1 MSFEAIDERQ
11 RHLFNWYLNTFN
23 TVLYEGTGCHTE
35 GTERTGYLAE
45 GSEGSGYHTEGTE
58 STGYHTEGT
67 GYHTDG
73 TANDSERTGDK
84 SILHHLHDVKTEIHE
99 MFQECRYGKY
109 RIQMLAFLD
118 TLKRYLEMP
127 LVSMVTFPLI
137 DFIKVLENDKLWN
150 ECREDLRTKYGSELY
165 LDLSIERLKKGF
177 IDLYV
182 EAPTMFE
189 VTAIKKT
196 IEDFIKKVI
205 TPPEVKVTSP
215 EVKGQDGE
223 VKGEDTEVTKVNQTD
238 NEKVVSQKHVLV
250 QEGRDGKQIYTVEET
265 IHLIQVQN
273 SATINEDQPQGVAQV
288 VTSQP
293 QGVPQVVTPH
303 PQGVAQ
309 VVTTQPQGALQV
321 NTTPHQGALHIITT
335 QAEGAPQ
342 VVTTQPQRV
351 PEIVT
356 EGAPEIVTQEITTE
370 DNNNNTQQ
378 HNAETTEIHPT
389 IEVPPITN
397 RADPNQTNQDNIAN
411 VTLTNAEITHNSEN
425 VKINFVRSKSVP
437 TGHQALQPRSDSDNI
452 NFINI
457 DLGSGEI
464 INETTKAIH
473 RSVSQVLILHLDPGV
488 VS

>member
-23 TVLYEGTGCHTE
+23 TVLYEGTGNH
-35 GTERTGYLAE
+35 AE
-45 GSEGSGYHTEGTE
+45 A
-58 STGYHTEGT
+58 
-67 GYHTDG
+67 
-73 TANDSERTGDK
+73 TAGDSERTGYHAEGTTKDSERTGNK
-84 SILHHLHDVKTEIHE
+84 SILHHLLDVKTEILE

-109 RIQMLAFLD
+109 RIQILAFLD

-137 DFIKVLENDKLWN
+137 DFIKLLENEKLWN
-150 ECREDLRTKYGSELY
+150 ECSEDLRTKYGSELY
-165 LDLSIERLKKGF
+165 LDLTIERLKKGF

-189 VTAIKKT
+189 ITAIKKT
-196 IEDFIKKVI
+196 IEDSIKKVI
-205 TPPEVKVTSP
+205 SPPEVKVTSP
-215 EVKGQDGE
+215 EVKGQDAE
-223 VKGEDTEVTKVNQTD
+223 VKGQDVEVTKVNQTD
-238 NEKVVSQKHVLV
+238 NEKVVSKKNVLV
-250 QEGRDGKQIYTVEET
+250 QEGSDGKQIYTVEET

-273 SATINEDQPQGVAQV
+273 SATINEAQHQGVAQV
-288 VTSQP
+288 VTN
-293 QGVPQVVTPH
+293 
-303 PQGVAQ
+303 
-309 VVTTQPQGALQV
+309 QPQGALQV
-321 NTTPHQGALHIITT
+321 NTSPHQGALHVITT
-335 QAEGAPQ
+335 QPEGAPQ

-356 EGAPEIVTQEITTE
+356 EGAPEIVTQDIGME

-378 HNAETTEIHPT
+378 HNAENTEIPST
-389 IEVPPITN
+389 TN
-397 RADPNQTNQDNIAN
+397 RADPNQTNPDNIAN
-411 VTLTNAEITHNSEN
+411 VTLTNAEITDNSEN

-437 TGHQALQPRSDSDNI
+437 TGHQALQPRTESENI